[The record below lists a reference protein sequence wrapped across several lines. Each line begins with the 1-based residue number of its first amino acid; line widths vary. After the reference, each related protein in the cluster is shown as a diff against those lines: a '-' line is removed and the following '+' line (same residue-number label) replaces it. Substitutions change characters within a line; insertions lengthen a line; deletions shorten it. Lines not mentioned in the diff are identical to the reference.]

1 MGRLP
6 NESPLYN
13 IVRNLNS
20 TQEPIAIHT
29 ANKLVQSA
37 DEDNALLFEPQV
49 IPPLVHMLSRDCD
62 DCKIVAAKAIH
73 VIAHTRIRAQTVVY
87 AGAIEP
93 LVTMLQSNTPSC
105 RKIATLAIKRITSF
119 EGFEHHIADE
129 GCIHPLVQM
138 LDVKDTEQCGIIITL
153 FGDLA
158 TSNGLEKRI
167 LMDAQT
173 LDTLCQCVCGYS
185 NNLDLA
191 YKSAGTLWNLSTPN
205 ELKPFIAQPNVLASL
220 VKMLGIEYIDSCDVD
235 NVLGLLGNLTVVSKL
250 RQPVADAGVID
261 ALVTLIRALVPTQ
274 LPDNLPEHRVCLVRH
289 ACSLLQN
296 LSLHED
302 IHPSIVQSGALSLM
316 VKLLDF
322 EYPELPLK
330 AAKVIFNV
338 STGEGMEKCICEEDA
353 IMPLLALLRDGCD
366 KSKDMA
372 AGTLW
377 NISSC
382 EYGRQAISSIDMIFP
397 QLIRHLENDA
407 EQIGKSCLRTLN
419 NIQNC
424 MLAPHIQLKQ
434 GSILMLHSISSTAS
448 DSYWNS
454 YWFTTI
460 RLQREDLED
469 AMEMLSTLVR
479 ADDSNACTVAAS
491 ILMNCDGGGDIDP
504 HTLTEPYIR
513 TELQPLLVRALCTDK
528 FCAHLRQTVRMQNA
542 RAMYY
547 VFKCASIPAHTPT
560 VAEMSLDELVEERN
574 TIGRELQAGHITFP
588 EFQRRMRDVEHARNQ
603 VLLAHPRDTT
613 PSVQAQKLAESF
625 RSFRT
630 SSGPTDLTV
639 IVEGVRF
646 PVHKLLL
653 CHASTYFCA
662 MFTNHMKEQHAS
674 VVETQLCS
682 AHIFSVVHHFIYTG
696 TVHGEITSDNACAV
710 LQAATAFQIKELKVT
725 MQYYLSQQLD
735 CHNALNMWALA
746 KDMQLSILERLS
758 MKWILVHL
766 VEIVTVQEHASIRP
780 QLNTDG
786 DEVVQQFDSTYAEAV
801 VQAWFTYLSQS
812 QT

>member
-29 ANKLVQSA
+29 AKELLQSA
-37 DEDNALLFEPQV
+37 DEGNALLFEPQV
-49 IPPLVHMLSRDCD
+49 IPPLVQMLSRDCD

-105 RKIATLAIKRITSF
+105 RKIATLAIKRITGF
-119 EGFEHHIADE
+119 DGFEHHIADE

-138 LDVKDTEQCGIIITL
+138 LDVKDTEQCGLIITL

-173 LDTLCQCVCGYS
+173 LDTLCQCVCSYS
-185 NNLDLA
+185 ENLDLA

-205 ELKPFIAQPNVLASL
+205 ELKPFIGQPNVLASL

-235 NVLGLLGNLTVVSKL
+235 NVLGLLGNLTAVSTL

-274 LPDNLPEHRVCLVRH
+274 LPDNLPEHRVCLVRNT
-289 ACSLLQN
+289 CSILQN

-302 IHPSIVQSGALSLM
+302 IHPSIVQSGALSLL
-316 VKLLDF
+316 VQLLHLENPKLR
-322 EYPELPLK
+322 LK

-338 STGEGMEKCICEEDA
+338 STGDGMEKCICEEDA

-377 NISSC
+377 NMSSC
-382 EYGRQAISSIDMIFP
+382 EYGREAIASVDMIFP
-397 QLIRHLENDA
+397 QLIRHLANDA
-407 EQIGKSCLRTLN
+407 EQIAKSCMRTLN
-419 NIQNC
+419 NIQKC
-424 MLAPHIQLKQ
+424 TLPPHIHLKQ
-434 GSILMLHSISSTAS
+434 GSILVLRSISSTAS
-448 DSYWNS
+448 DKLDIDSYVQ
-454 YWFTTI
+454 TI
-460 RLQREDLED
+460 RLQPEDVQD
-469 AMEMLSTLVR
+469 AIEMLSTLIR
-479 ADDSNACTVAAS
+479 ADDPHTYTVCAS
-491 ILMNCDGGGDIDP
+491 ILMSYEDGDVDP
-504 HTLTEPYIR
+504 HALPEPRVR
-513 TELQPLLVRALCTDK
+513 TILQPLLVRALCTDK
-528 FCAHLRQTVRMQNA
+528 PSTHLRQTVRRQTA
-542 RAMYY
+542 HAMCY
-547 VFKCASIPAHTPT
+547 VFTSASIPAHAPV
-560 VAEMSLDELVEERN
+560 VAEMSLEELVEERN

-588 EFQRRMRDVEHARNQ
+588 EFQRRMRDVEHAREQ
-603 VLLAHPRDTT
+603 VLLAHPRDIT
-613 PSVQAQKLAESF
+613 PSVQAQKLADGL
-625 RSFRT
+625 RSFCT

-653 CHASTYFCA
+653 CHVSAYFCA

-682 AHIFSVVHHFIYTG
+682 AHIFSVVYHFIYTG

-710 LQAATAFQIKELKVT
+710 LQAATAFQIKELEVT

-746 KDMQLSILERLS
+746 KDMQLNILERLS

-766 VEIVTVQEHASIRP
+766 VEIVTTQEHASIRP

-786 DEVVQQFDSTYAEAV
+786 DEVVQFDSTYAEAM
-801 VQAWFTYLSQS
+801 VQAWFTYLSQ
-812 QT
+812 T

>member
-6 NESPLYN
+6 NENPLCN

-20 TQEPIAIHT
+20 TLEPIAIHT
-29 ANKLVQSA
+29 AKGLLQSA
-37 DEDNALLFEPQV
+37 DEDNALIFEPQV

-87 AGAIEP
+87 AGVIEP

-119 EGFEHHIADE
+119 DGFEHHIADE

-138 LDVKDTEQCGIIITL
+138 LDLKDTEQCGIIITL

-167 LMDAQT
+167 LIDAQT

-205 ELKPFIAQPNVLASL
+205 ELKPFIGQPNVLASL

-235 NVLGLLGNLTVVSKL
+235 NVLGLLGNLTAVSTL

-261 ALVTLIRALVPTQ
+261 ALVTLICALVPTQ
-274 LPDNLPEHRVCLVRH
+274 LPDNLPENRVCLVRNT
-289 ACSLLQN
+289 CSILQN
-296 LSLHED
+296 LSLDED
-302 IHPSIVQSGALSLM
+302 IHPSIVQSGALSLL
-316 VKLLDF
+316 VQLLHLENPKLR
-322 EYPELPLK
+322 LK

-338 STGEGMEKCICEEDA
+338 STGDGMEKCICEEDA

-377 NISSC
+377 NMSSC
-382 EYGRQAISSIDMIFP
+382 EYGRQVIASVDMIFP
-397 QLIRHLENDA
+397 QLIRHLANDA
-407 EQIGKSCLRTLN
+407 EQVAKSCMRTLK
-419 NIQNC
+419 NIQKC
-424 MLAPHIQLKQ
+424 TLPPHIHLKQ
-434 GSILMLHSISSTAS
+434 GSILVLRSISSTVDEWS
-448 DSYWNS
+448 ICINNYRW
-454 YWFTTI
+454 TI
-460 RLQREDLED
+460 RLPPEDVPN
-469 AMEMLSTLVR
+469 AMEMLSALVHT
-479 ADDSNACTVAAS
+479 DDPSACTVAAS
-491 ILMNCDGGGDIDP
+491 ILMSCEDGGSSLP
-504 HTLTEPYIR
+504 YLAKSCFRTTLK
-513 TELQPLLVRALCTDK
+513 PLLARALCTDN
-528 FCAHLRQTVRMQNA
+528 FCAHLRQTVRMQTA
-542 RAMYY
+542 HAMCY
-547 VFKCASIPAHTPT
+547 VFKSASIPAHAPV
-560 VAEMSLDELVEERN
+560 VAEMSLQELVEERN

-588 EFQRRMRDVEHARNQ
+588 EFQQRMRDVENARDQ
-603 VLLAHPRDTT
+603 VLFKHPRDTT
-613 PSVQAQKLAESF
+613 PSVQAQKLADGL
-625 RSFRT
+625 RSFCT

-639 IVEGVRF
+639 IVEGVHF
-646 PVHKLLL
+646 SIHKFLL
-653 CHASTYFCA
+653 CHNSTYFCA
-662 MFTNHMKEQHAS
+662 MFTNRMKEQHAS

-682 AHIFSVVHHFIYTG
+682 AHIFRVLYHFIYTG

-710 LQAATAFQIKELKVT
+710 LQAATAFQIKELEVT

-735 CHNALNMWALA
+735 SHNALNMWALA
-746 KDMQLSILERLS
+746 KDMQLNILERLS

-766 VEIVTVQEHASIRP
+766 VEIVTVQEQALIRP

-786 DEVVQQFDSTYAEAV
+786 DEEVQFDSTYAEAV
-801 VQAWFTYLSQS
+801 VQAWFTYLSQ
-812 QT
+812 T